1 MPCGK
6 LPRVKKVRRLHSFF
20 TEIIFLLFSSTL
32 LQCSK
37 KKAVLVWSKLVVV
50 FMSKGE
56 AVPAVQIIATL
67 TLAAAPR
74 GLLLMWRSGRM
85 SFPPGGKWGWCEDF
99 GFSF

>member
-1 MPCGK
+1 MLPSKESCGK
-6 LPRVKKVRRLHSFF
+6 LPRVKKVRCLHSFF
-20 TEIIFLLFSSTL
+20 TELIFFVFSSTL

-67 TLAAAPR
+67 GGCHSLQEGNGDGVKTLVSLFD
-74 GLLLMWRSGRM
+74 G
-85 SFPPGGKWGWCEDF
+85 
-99 GFSF
+99 